1 MPLIAKNQ
9 DTENNLSIYIS
20 EGKILE
26 IPAGGEID
34 LLDSCTRAEISQ
46 SDVPFHI
53 EEENIIL
60 NNGSTDL
67 TKLKALRIAFD
78 AVAEEG
84 PKMADGRPLV
94 RADTRPLDTET
105 YFTMAGDTASGI
117 GDGAPM
123 MWNMDED
130 DDWFDTGDGYKKK
143 IFKLTF
149 NHEIYLKDGSIY
161 FFNAPWG
168 AHVEFYITVPAG
180 GYYPNEYGPI
190 PASALG
196 QPGDGMWA
204 YAATDILYQCYVN
217 KHYMH
222 GDCPMG
228 DELNA
233 EGAAINGL
241 PVGWYLM
248 GHIHAPATASGTGF
262 KGYASIECYR
272 EKTIVLPGDPLGDP
286 TT

>member
-1 MPLIAKNQ
+1 MAEKYTYNISSDFPNSKISVGKLSKEIQSSAITTALDYINASQTECDIWFKDTLSAADSTTTLSGVIAAH
-9 DTENNLSIYIS
+9 DGEPFS
-20 EGKILE
+20 E
-26 IPAGGEID
+26 
-34 LLDSCTRAEISQ
+34 
-46 SDVPFHI
+46 I
-53 EEENIIL
+53 EPPTME
-60 NNGSTDL
+60 
-67 TKLKALRIAFD
+67 
-78 AVAEEG
+78 
-84 PKMADGRPLV
+84 DGRPLV
-94 RADTRPLDTET
+94 RADTRPLETET
-105 YFTMAGDTASGI
+105 YFTMAGDTVSGV

-123 MWNMDED
+123 RWNMDED
-130 DDWFDTGDGYKKK
+130 DDWFDVGDGYKKK

-168 AHVEFYITVPAG
+168 AYVDFYITVPAG
-180 GYYPNEYGPI
+180 GYYPNEYGSI
-190 PASALG
+190 PAAALG
-196 QPGDGMWA
+196 QPGDGMWS
-204 YAATDILYQCYVN
+204 YAATDTLYQCYVN
-217 KHYMH
+217 RHYMH
-222 GDCPMG
+222 DDCPMG

>member
-1 MPLIAKNQ
+1 M
-9 DTENNLSIYIS
+9 
-20 EGKILE
+20 
-26 IPAGGEID
+26 
-34 LLDSCTRAEISQ
+34 AEKYTYNYS
-46 SDVPFHI
+46 SF
-53 EEENIIL
+53 L
-60 NNGSTDL
+60 NNKAALGSLTTEITDSNIAIALDYINSDNSEVDIWFKATLPSTDWTTL
-67 TKLKALRIAFD
+67 SGI
-78 AVAEEG
+78 VAAHDGEPLAAIE
-84 PKMADGRPLV
+84 PPTMSDGRPLV

-105 YFTMAGDTASGI
+105 YFTMAGDTASGV

-123 MWNMDED
+123 RWNMDED
-130 DDWFDTGDGYKKK
+130 DDWFDVGDGYKKK

-168 AHVEFYITVPAG
+168 AYVDFYITVPAG
-180 GYYPNEYGPI
+180 GYYPNEYGSI
-190 PASALG
+190 PAAALG
-196 QPGDGMWA
+196 QPGDGMWSA
-204 YAATDILYQCYVN
+204 AATDILYQCYVN
-217 KHYMH
+217 RHYMN

>member
-1 MPLIAKNQ
+1 MAEKYTYPYSNFLYNKA
-9 DTENNLSIYIS
+9 NLSSLSQEIGDSDIAIALDYINS
-20 EGKILE
+20 DNAEVDVWFKAVLPSADETTLSGIVAAHEGE
-26 IPAGGEID
+26 PPA
-34 LLDSCTRAEISQ
+34 
-46 SDVPFHI
+46 
-53 EEENIIL
+53 II
-60 NNGSTDL
+60 T
-67 TKLKALRIAFD
+67 APIM
-78 AVAEEG
+78 E
-84 PKMADGRPLV
+84 DGRPLV
-94 RADTRPLDTET
+94 RADTRPLNTET

-117 GDGAPM
+117 GDGASM
-123 MWNMDED
+123 AWNMDED
-130 DDWFDTGDGYKKK
+130 DDWFDIGDGYKKK

-168 AHVEFYITVPAG
+168 AWVDFYIAVPAG
-180 GYYPNEYGPI
+180 GYYPNAHGSI
-190 PASALG
+190 PAAALG
-196 QPGDGMWA
+196 QPGDGMWS
-204 YAATDILYQCYVN
+204 YATTDTLYQCYVN
-217 KHYMH
+217 RHYMH